1 MLSSPDSVVRAK
13 RSRKFQ
19 GVCIFCGLQ
28 PRFRKWQVR
37 AGGTWR
43 SKRRFNFDAGAVR
56 SPPRPIAPSDG
67 AVRRSPP
74 FGPSA
79 WHGSSHVFFCSFCLP
94 APDGQTPH
102 SAAWPGRGC
111 RLFLVVERMKSPEHL
126 KEKGLSSCGE
136 NDVKRNKMTE
146 AKRALFSSIQ
156 GDEQNLLCRADQ
168 MQKKTS
174 FNQKKPLNTAVFVD
188 SSIEKRK
195 ATMI

>member
-1 MLSSPDSVVRAK
+1 MAGAGRWHMAFKTQVQLRRGCGQEPAPAHRAERWSSPAQSALWTVGLARIV
-13 RSRKFQ
+13 SR
-19 GVCIFCGLQ
+19 
-28 PRFRKWQVR
+28 
-37 AGGTWR
+37 
-43 SKRRFNFDAGAVR
+43 
-56 SPPRPIAPSDG
+56 
-67 AVRRSPP
+67 
-74 FGPSA
+74 
-79 WHGSSHVFFCSFCLP
+79 FFCSFCLP

-195 ATMI
+195 ATMR